1 MASAANKTTNSM
13 ESMASLALRSWLG
26 SGLMDDVVTLMKCG

>member
-13 ESMASLALRSWLG
+13 ESMASLALRILAWLRPDG
-26 SGLMDDVVTLMKCG
+26 